1 MSPDFLTL
9 EEVLEIHDDQ
19 INRYGGASGIRDFG
33 LLESALAQPQTIFGG
48 SFLHTDLFEMD
59 AAYFF
64 HIIQNHPFM
73 DGNKRVGAVAALVFL
88 EMNNKTVIMT
98 NDELESQVL
107 SVAQGLTDK
116 TASAKFFREHEV
128 EIIAVIIFA

>member
-48 SFLHTDLFEMD
+48 SFLHTDLFEMA

-116 TASAKFFREHEV
+116 TESAKFFREHEV
-128 EIIAVIIFA
+128 

>member
-19 INRYGGASGIRDFG
+19 INRYGGASGIRDLG
-33 LLESALAQPQTIFGG
+33 LLESALAQPQTVFGKV
-48 SFLHTDLFEMD
+48 FLHSDLFEMA

-88 EMNNKTVIMT
+88 EINNKAVIMT

-116 TASAKFFREHEV
+116 NASAKFFREHEV
-128 EIIAVIIFA
+128 

>member
-19 INRYGGASGIRDFG
+19 INRYGGASRIRDFG

-48 SFLHTDLFEMD
+48 SFLHTDLFEMA

-73 DGNKRVGAVAALVFL
+73 DGNKRVGAVTALVFL

-128 EIIAVIIFA
+128 

>member
-19 INRYGGASGIRDFG
+19 INRYGGASGIRDLG
-33 LLESALAQPQTIFGG
+33 LLESALAQPQTIFGRV
-48 SFLHTDLFEMD
+48 FLHSDLFEMA

-88 EMNNKTVIMT
+88 EINNKAVNMT

-116 TASAKFFREHEV
+116 TASAKFFREH
-128 EIIAVIIFA
+128 AV

>member
-48 SFLHTDLFEMD
+48 SFLHTDLFEM
-59 AAYFF
+59 AASYFF

-73 DGNKRVGAVAALVFL
+73 DGNKRVGAVTALVFL

-116 TASAKFFREHEV
+116 TSSAKFFREHEV
-128 EIIAVIIFA
+128 

>member
-48 SFLHTDLFEMD
+48 SFLHTDLFEMA

-73 DGNKRVGAVAALVFL
+73 DGNKRVGAVAALEFL
-88 EMNNKTVIMT
+88 EMNNKTIIMT

-128 EIIAVIIFA
+128 

>member
-19 INRYGGASGIRDFG
+19 INRYGGASGIRDLG
-33 LLESALAQPQTIFGG
+33 LLESALAQPQTVFGKV
-48 SFLHTDLFEMD
+48 FLHSDLFEMA

-88 EMNNKTVIMT
+88 EINNKAVIMT

-116 TASAKFFREHEV
+116 TASAKFFREH
-128 EIIAVIIFA
+128 AV

>member
-48 SFLHTDLFEMD
+48 SFLHTDLFEM
-59 AAYFF
+59 ASAYFF

-73 DGNKRVGAVAALVFL
+73 DGNKRVGAVTALVFL

-128 EIIAVIIFA
+128 

>member
-19 INRYGGASGIRDFG
+19 INRYGGATGIRDFG

-48 SFLHTDLFEMD
+48 SFLHTDLFEMA

-116 TASAKFFREHEV
+116 TDSAKFFREHEV
-128 EIIAVIIFA
+128 

>member
-19 INRYGGASGIRDFG
+19 INRYGGASGIRDLG

-48 SFLHTDLFEMD
+48 VFLHSDLFEMA

-64 HIIQNHPFM
+64 HISQNHPFM

-88 EMNNKTVIMT
+88 EINNKAVNMT

-116 TASAKFFREHEV
+116 TASAKFFREH
-128 EIIAVIIFA
+128 AV

>member
-19 INRYGGASGIRDFG
+19 INRYGGASGIRDLG
-33 LLESALAQPQTIFGG
+33 LLESALAQPQTVFGKV
-48 SFLHTDLFEMD
+48 FLHSDLFEMA

-88 EMNNKTVIMT
+88 EINNKAVIMT

-128 EIIAVIIFA
+128 

>member
-48 SFLHTDLFEMD
+48 SFLHTDLFEMA

-64 HIIQNHPFM
+64 HISQNHPFM

-88 EMNNKTVIMT
+88 EINNKAVIMT
-98 NDELESQVL
+98 SDELESQVL

-128 EIIAVIIFA
+128 

>member
-1 MSPDFLTL
+1 M
-9 EEVLEIHDDQ
+9 
-19 INRYGGASGIRDFG
+19 
-33 LLESALAQPQTIFGG
+33 
-48 SFLHTDLFEMD
+48 HTDLFEMA

-73 DGNKRVGAVAALVFL
+73 DGNKRVGAVTALVFL

-98 NDELESQVL
+98 NNELESQVL
-107 SVAQGLTDK
+107 SEALGVTNK

>member
-48 SFLHTDLFEMD
+48 SLLHTDLFEMA

-73 DGNKRVGAVAALVFL
+73 DGNKRVGAVTGL
-88 EMNNKTVIMT
+88 EGIDKRG
-98 NDELESQVL
+98 ESWGE
-107 SVAQGLTDK
+107 SKSPWTAILTL
-116 TASAKFFREHEV
+116 THKFFQSRK
-128 EIIAVIIFA
+128 

>member
-9 EEVLEIHDDQ
+9 EEIVKIHDDQ
-19 INRYGGASGIRDFG
+19 INRYGGASGIRDLG

-48 SFLHTDLFEMD
+48 VFLHSDLFEMA

-73 DGNKRVGAVAALVFL
+73 DVNKRVGAVAALVFL
-88 EMNNKTVIMT
+88 EINNKAVIMT

-116 TASAKFFREHEV
+116 TASAKFFREH
-128 EIIAVIIFA
+128 AV

>member
-19 INRYGGASGIRDFG
+19 INRYGGASGIRDLG
-33 LLESALAQPQTIFGG
+33 LLESALAQPQTVFGG
-48 SFLHTDLFEMD
+48 VFLQSDLFEMA

-88 EMNNKTVIMT
+88 EINNKAVNMT

-128 EIIAVIIFA
+128 

>member
-1 MSPDFLTL
+1 
-9 EEVLEIHDDQ
+9 
-19 INRYGGASGIRDFG
+19 

-48 SFLHTDLFEMD
+48 SFLHTDLFEMA

-73 DGNKRVGAVAALVFL
+73 DGNKRVGAVPALVFL

-116 TASAKFFREHEV
+116 TDSAKFFLEHEV
-128 EIIAVIIFA
+128 